1 MPHHA
6 TTRHSTP
13 RSGSAL
19 ILVLVVIVLL
29 SLGAY
34 TYSEL
39 MITEYK
45 ASDAHA
51 RRLQSQLWAESGV
64 EYVAALFGPGG
75 EGWSINLDDN
85 LGDFHVPVD
94 EFGGFTVVAPVVT
107 TRSGSV
113 SEQATSAGIR
123 FGLIDECARLNVNVL
138 AAFEDGELAREMLM
152 ALPEMT
158 EDVADAILDWIDED
172 DSRRP
177 YGAEAMDYSFAS
189 PRNGPLDSI
198 EELLLVAGVTPE
210 LLYGEDANRNGLLDP
225 NEDDGD
231 LSPPTDNSDGILD
244 LGWAEYLTV
253 HSRESNLRRSPDRY
267 GEPKIN
273 VNDTLLT
280 DLYDQ
285 LEEEFDEEVARFVA
299 AYRMFGPVIED
310 EIDYDPDNP
319 LAGSGGGGRG
329 RSSTGDRET
338 DDALERL
345 AEGIAGAMLG
355 NNDGEVT
362 RGGLDLLQGGSV
374 SIGSIYELIDAEVEA
389 EIDGR
394 METLASPWSSS
405 PGDLQ
410 ATLPRLLDAL
420 TVTSRPVIR
429 GRININQARREVLLA
444 IPDMTPDLADAI
456 IGTRSRRMS
465 SGSRNDETISTA
477 GWLLIEGLVDLDMM
491 RRLDGYITA
500 RGEVFRLQVVGHSD
514 RPGPMTR
521 IEAIIDATEDLP
533 RVLFQRNLSELGP
546 GFRYDQLP
554 RFQQP

>member
-6 TTRHSTP
+6 TTRCSTP

-64 EYVAALFGPGG
+64 EYVAALFGPQGD
-75 EGWSINLDDN
+75 GWTIDLDDN
-85 LGDFHVPVD
+85 LNDFHIPVD
-94 EFGGFTVVAPVVT
+94 EFGGFTVVAPMT
-107 TRSGSV
+107 TSRSGSGT
-113 SEQATSAGIR
+113 EQATSAGLR
-123 FGLIDECARLNVNVL
+123 FGLIDECARLNINVL
-138 AAFEDGELAREMLM
+138 AAFEDQELARDMLM

-158 EDVADAILDWIDED
+158 EDVADAMLDWIDED
-172 DSRRP
+172 DNRRP
-177 YGAEAMDYSFAS
+177 YGAEATDYSFAT
-189 PRNGPLDSI
+189 PRNGPLDSL

-225 NEDDGD
+225 NEDDGE
-231 LSPPTDNSDGILD
+231 LSPPMDNTDGILD

-253 HSRESNLRRSPDRY
+253 HSRESNLRRAPDRY

-273 VNDTLLT
+273 VNDSLLT

-285 LEEEFDEEVARFVA
+285 LEEEFGEEVAQFVT
-299 AYRMFGPVIED
+299 AYRMFGPVED
-310 EIDYDPDNP
+310 DLDDYDPDNP
-319 LAGSGGGGRG
+319 LAGAASGGRD
-329 RSSTGDRET
+329 STGDRET
-338 DDALERL
+338 DEALERL

-355 NNDGEVT
+355 TADGDVT
-362 RGGLDLLQGGSV
+362 RGGLNLLQGGSR

-389 EIDGR
+389 VIDEQ
-394 METLASPWSSS
+394 METLTSPWSSS

-410 ATLPRLLDAL
+410 ATLPHLLDAL
-420 TVTSRPVIR
+420 TVTSRSNIQ

-444 IPDMTPDLADAI
+444 IPEMTPDLADSI
-456 IGTRSRRMS
+456 ISTRARRMA
-465 SGSRNDETISTA
+465 GGNRADDTFATA
-477 GWLLIEGLVDLDMM
+477 GWLLIEGLVDIQTM
-491 RRLDGYITA
+491 RRLDGYVTA
-500 RGEVFRLQVVGHSD
+500 RGEVFRLQAVGHAD

-533 RVLFQRNLSELGP
+533 RILFQRNLSELGP
-546 GFRYDQLP
+546 GFRHDQLP
-554 RFQQP
+554 RFHE